1 MNAIPSHAWSRWS
14 GLLVAVLIGG
24 CDPITAI
31 PGGSSPDFPA
41 VLPDTISDPS
51 DGKLVHLDGLN
62 LSRAWMLEGIAD
74 ALPVGDPRLAAL
86 RAAARQHREAG
97 LAAVTAAHY
106 EGGHWLGSF
115 ATYLVTERGLR

>member
-1 MNAIPSHAWSRWS
+1 M
-14 GLLVAVLIGG
+14 V
-24 CDPITAI
+24 
-31 PGGSSPDFPA
+31 
-41 VLPDTISDPS
+41 SDAS

-62 LSRAWMLEGIAD
+62 LSRAWMLEGIAE
-74 ALPVGDPRLAAL
+74 ALPGEDPRRAAL

-97 LAAVTAAHY
+97 LIAVAGEHY